1 MNAERPNVRAG
12 LGTLK
17 LGLFAMLAAAIVAA
31 AWQVTHER
39 IAQNEREAQ
48 RRLFA
53 PVLAG
58 VAFDTIDLSAP
69 TVIAPPH
76 TLPGE
81 TPALVYTAT
90 LSEQPVARVFEVD
103 ARGYNGPIRMMI
115 GIDGSNT
122 VTGVRVIAHA
132 ETPGLGDAIEIT
144 RSEWIETFRGKSLQN
159 VAVDGWRLKRE
170 GGEFDGF
177 TGASITPHAV
187 VDAVFVTLTYAR
199 RHPLNGDAT

>member
-31 AWQVTHER
+31 AWQFTHER
-39 IAQNEREAQ
+39 IEANEREAQ

-53 PVLAG
+53 PVLVG
-58 VAFDTIDLSAP
+58 VTFDAIDLSAP

-76 TLPGE
+76 TLPGD

-90 LSEQPVARVFEVD
+90 RSDQPVARVFEVD
-103 ARGYNGPIRMMI
+103 ARGYNGPIRLMV
-115 GIDGSNT
+115 GIDSSNT
-122 VTGVRVIAHA
+122 VTGVRVIAHT
-132 ETPGLGDAIEIT
+132 ETPGLGDAIEIA
-144 RSEWIETFRGKSLQN
+144 RSDWIETFRGRSLGN
-159 VAVDGWRLKRE
+159 VSAEGWRLKRQ

-177 TGASITPHAV
+177 TGASVTPRAV
-187 VDAVFVTLTYAR
+187 VDAVFVTLTHAR
-199 RHPLNGDAT
+199 RHPISGEDT